1 MKNQN
6 MAGHLAAILTVL
18 LWGTTFI
25 STKIL
30 LTGFSPLEILFFRF
44 VLGIVA
50 LTAVCPRPIKGTTL
64 RQELTFLAAG
74 LSGVSLYYL
83 FENVALTY
91 TLASNVGVVVSAAP
105 FFTAILAKI
114 FLKDEERLK
123 GNFFVGCAVAIAGGS
138 LISFNGTKMQL
149 NPLGDLLAAGAALL
163 WAFYSIFIRKINT
176 YGYSVVQITRKIFV
190 YGMLGI
196 LPMIPFSQF
205 RLGLERFGEPVYV
218 LNLLFL
224 GLGASAM
231 CFATWNFATKK
242 LGVLKSS
249 VYIYLV
255 PVVTMA
261 TSVLVLHEKITAMA
275 AAGAALTLSGLII
288 SEMRTGEKK
297 RAEDCK
303 A

>member
-6 MAGHLAAILTVL
+6 MMGHLTAMLTVL

-30 LTGFSPLEILFFRF
+30 LVEFSPLEILFFRF
-44 VLGIVA
+44 VMGTVA
-50 LTAVCPRPIKGTTL
+50 LTVICPRPMRGTTL

-91 TLASNVGVVVSAAP
+91 TFASNVGVVVSAAP

-114 FLKDEERLK
+114 FLKGEERLK
-123 GNFFVGCAVAIAGGS
+123 GNFFVGFVVAMAGIS
-138 LISFNGTKMQL
+138 LISFNGAKMHL

-176 YGYSVVQITRKIFV
+176 YGYSTVQMTRRIFL
-190 YGMLGI
+190 YGILGML
-196 LPMIPFSQF
+196 PMLPFSEF
-205 RLGLERFGEPVYV
+205 RLGPERFGNPVYV
-218 LNLLFL
+218 FNFLFL

-231 CFATWNFATKK
+231 CFATWNFATKM

-255 PVVTMA
+255 PVVTMV
-261 TSVLVLHEKITAMA
+261 TSVLVLHEKITVMA
-275 AAGAALTLSGLII
+275 AAGAALTLLGLVI
-288 SEMRTGEKK
+288 SEMRTGDKK
-297 RAEDCK
+297 
-303 A
+303 

>member
-6 MAGHLAAILTVL
+6 MAGHLAAMLTVL

-30 LTGFSPLEILFFRF
+30 LAGFSPLEILFFRF
-44 VLGIVA
+44 VLGVAA
-50 LTAVCPRPIKGTTL
+50 LTVVCPRPMKGTTL

-83 FENVALTY
+83 FENMALTY

-105 FFTAILAKI
+105 FFTAILANI
-114 FLKDEERLK
+114 FLKAEERLK
-123 GNFFVGCAVAIAGGS
+123 GNFFVGFVVAMAGVS
-138 LISFNGTKMQL
+138 LISFNGAKMQL

-163 WAFYSIFIRKINT
+163 WACYSIFIRKINT
-176 YGYSVVQITRKIFV
+176 YGYPTVQVTRRIFI
-190 YGMLGI
+190 YGLLGM
-196 LPMIPFSQF
+196 LPMIPFSEF
-205 RLGLERFGEPVYV
+205 RLGLERFEDPVYV
-218 LNLLFL
+218 FNLLFL

-231 CFATWNFATKK
+231 CFATWNFATKA

-255 PVVTMA
+255 PVVTMV
-261 TSVLVLHEKITAMA
+261 TSVLVLQEKITAMA
-275 AAGAALTLSGLII
+275 ASGAALTLSGLII
-288 SEMRTGEKK
+288 SEMRSGGEKK
-297 RAEDCK
+297 GAP
-303 A
+303 